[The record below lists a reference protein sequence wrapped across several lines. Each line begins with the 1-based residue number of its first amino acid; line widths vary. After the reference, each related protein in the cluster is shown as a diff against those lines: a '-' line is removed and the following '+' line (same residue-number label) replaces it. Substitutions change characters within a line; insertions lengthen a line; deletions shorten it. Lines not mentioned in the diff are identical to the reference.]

1 VSGLR
6 VDARWLAALN
16 ARADQPPRKPR
27 VPLWSADARIGS
39 VEPDFFHENLPAAAV
54 GERGLVRPARQGSE
68 EGWRVNGE
76 LTSSLAQL
84 AQALRDSGAAHAWR
98 DEQLAVT
105 DELGRTLGTVERAVV
120 RPLGIT
126 TFAVHLAGFA
136 PDGRHWVQQRSLTKP
151 NDPGLWDTLM
161 GGMIPAADTLEQAL
175 ERETWEEAG
184 LKLQQLQQLRHGG
197 AVAMRRPTGD
207 GRSGYVV
214 EQIQW
219 YRCVVPAGA
228 APVNQDGE
236 VAQFCLMQSA
246 QLLSL
251 LQADEFTTEAAL
263 VLVQAG
269 V

>member
-1 VSGLR
+1 MSGPRL
-6 VDARWLAALN
+6 DARWLAALN
-16 ARADQPPRKPR
+16 ARAHQPPRKPR
-27 VPLWSADARIGS
+27 VPLWTTDARIGS
-39 VEPDFFHENLPAAAV
+39 VEPDFFHETLPAAAV
-54 GERGLVRPARQGSE
+54 GGRGLVRPARRGPDD
-68 EGWRVNGE
+68 GWLVNGE
-76 LTSSLAQL
+76 LTSGLAEL

-105 DELGRTLGTVERAVV
+105 DERGRTLGTVERAVV

-126 TFAVHLAGFA
+126 TFAVHLAGCA

-184 LKLQQLQQLRHGG
+184 LKLEQLQQLRHGG
-197 AVAMRRPTGD
+197 AVVIRRPTSE

-214 EQIQW
+214 EQVQW
-219 YRCVVPAGA
+219 YRCVVPTGV

-236 VAQFCLMQSA
+236 VAQFRLMEPA
-246 QLLSL
+246 QLFSL
-251 LQADEFTTEAAL
+251 LRADEFTTEAAL